1 MYFTEK
7 LNNLEQKK
15 AFDESLKEKMMTH
28 GDFLKLILEIQNQT
42 SEENLQTQ
50 KVLHK
55 LVEDFYEKYTL
66 KYQTCLLLSFLLLF
80 YVP

>member
-28 GDFLKLILEIQNQT
+28 GDFFKLILEIQNQT
-42 SEENLQTQ
+42 SEENL
-50 KVLHK
+50 
-55 LVEDFYEKYTL
+55 
-66 KYQTCLLLSFLLLF
+66 
-80 YVP
+80 